1 MNKIVKA
8 HISLLIVNLIYGAN
22 YSIVKKLEGYIDP
35 FALVLIRAVVTM
47 LLFWFTG
54 MFIRDKTIEKKD
66 FRKLMLL
73 GVFAIALNQLL
84 FIKGLF
90 MGNAINASII
100 MIFSPIVV
108 ISIEVLFLKEKAPF
122 IRIVGILAGIA
133 GAVTLLLFRKPGT
146 TGNNLLIGDILILIN
161 CISWSIYMVM
171 VKPLMMKY
179 KTITVM
185 KWVFLFGTIYVL
197 PFGWSGINT
206 FNFAAMGAAQWACM
220 AYVVVGSTFIAYY
233 LNTYAL
239 TELNASIAATYIYLQ
254 PVVAALFAVLLNKDT
269 IDTVKVVSAL
279 LIILGIF
286 LVSRSRKTPQRVA
299 MVVVPDDKE
308 N

>member
-1 MNKIVKA
+1 MGKVVKA
-8 HISLLIVNLIYGAN
+8 HFALLIVNLIYGAN
-22 YSIVKKLEGYIDP
+22 YSIVKKLAGFIDP
-35 FALVLIRAVVTM
+35 FALVFIRAVVTM
-47 LLFWFTG
+47 LLFWATG

-73 GVFAIALNQLL
+73 GLFGVAINQLL

-108 ISIEVLFLKEKAPF
+108 ILIEVLFLKEKAPL
-122 IRIVGILAGIA
+122 IRIAGIIAGVA
-133 GAVTLLLFRKPGT
+133 GAVTLLLFKKPGT

-161 CISWSIYMVM
+161 CIAWSVYMVM

-179 KTITVM
+179 KTVTVV
-185 KWVFLFGTIYVL
+185 KWVFLFGAIYVV
-197 PFGWSGINT
+197 PFGWSGIHA
-206 FNFAAMGAAQWACM
+206 FNISGMGTMQWACM
-220 AYVVVGSTFIAYY
+220 AYVVLGSTFIAYY

-254 PVVAALFAVLLNKDT
+254 PVIAALFAIAFKQDSLDV
-269 IDTVKVVSAL
+269 VKIVSAV
-279 LIILGIF
+279 LIILGIY
-286 LVSRSRKTPQRVA
+286 LVSRSRKPVEKVPL
-299 MVVVPDDKE
+299 VVVPDD
-308 N
+308 NDD